1 MNQQAGLNLFHRAV
15 AFCLAAMVTLSLLGG
30 IDQLAHQ
37 PQLADAWAAKT
48 VGAPRA

>member
-1 MNQQAGLNLFHRAV
+1 MNTQISLSFLQRSV

-37 PQLADAWAAKT
+37 PQTSEGWAAHAAT
-48 VGAPRA
+48 AHRA